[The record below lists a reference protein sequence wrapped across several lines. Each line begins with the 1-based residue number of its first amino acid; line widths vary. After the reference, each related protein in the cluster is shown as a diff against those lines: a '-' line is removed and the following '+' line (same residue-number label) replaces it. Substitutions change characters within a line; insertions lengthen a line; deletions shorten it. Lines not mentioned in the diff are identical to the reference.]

1 MLTAVGTI
9 SNELYQTTDLALL
22 CEDLVNGMIAAGEW
36 AGSADTSIPIS
47 NDYSRRN
54 LHRLSHHRSRD
65 AVEIIMDIE
74 HYEWEFKVQ
83 AGALRRVI
91 MNIFGNAQKYTD
103 SGYILI
109 EVGIR
114 KTFQDG
120 PRRSA
125 TTPQEVL
132 LIHIRDSG
140 RGMSS
145 EYLERKLYH
154 PFAQEDSFAPG
165 VGLGLSIV

>member
-1 MLTAVGTI
+1 
-9 SNELYQTTDLALL
+9 
-22 CEDLVNGMIAAGEW
+22 
-36 AGSADTSIPIS
+36 
-47 NDYSRRN
+47 
-54 LHRLSHHRSRD
+54 
-65 AVEIIMDIE
+65 MDIE

-114 KTFQDG
+114 KASQEG
-120 PRRSA
+120 SRRLANAS
-125 TTPQEVL
+125 QEIL

-145 EYLERKLYH
+145 EYMERKLYH